1 MFLRLENEP
10 QYLILVLIEIC
21 SYDRELKK
29 LSIINVGPQ
38 NWNFNWLKN

>member
-21 SYDRELKK
+21 SYDRVLKK
-29 LSIINVGPQ
+29 TVNYQCWTTKLE
-38 NWNFNWLKN
+38 F

>member
-21 SYDRELKK
+21 SYDRVLKENCQ
-29 LSIINVGPQ
+29 LSMLDHKTGILIG
-38 NWNFNWLKN
+38 